1 MFATDRSSGSRYIAG
16 RHVRKIAA
24 VLAVALTT
32 AITLTG
38 AAAITAPE
46 ASAATACVYQNFGY
60 SNTYQTCVLDEQ
72 VLLNDLW
79 RSHVPGP
86 NQLLATDGY
95 YGSHTE
101 SDVGSFNNYYGVP
114 SGDVTTGG
122 FGNTTWEELCYVD
135 FEHGYT
141 GAYWQGAGCAVFI

>member
-1 MFATDRSSGSRYIAG
+1 MFATDQGRGSRHIAG

-38 AAAITAPE
+38 AAAITAPG
-46 ASAATACVYQNFGY
+46 ASAATACVDRNFGY
-60 SNTYQTCVLDEQ
+60 SNTYQACVLDEQ

-95 YGSHTE
+95 YGAHTE
-101 SDVGSFNNYYGVP
+101 SDVGSFNRYWGVG
-114 SGDVTTGG
+114 SGDETTGG
-122 FGNTTWEELCYVD
+122 FGATTWEELCFQD
-135 FEHGYT
+135 FAHGYT
-141 GAYWQGAGCAVFI
+141 GAYWTAAGCSVFA